1 MFSGAL
7 CDPQVMD
14 AAIDRLTKLYVEKD
28 EGLLASSSY
37 RCSTHPIL
45 LGLLTAV
52 GEGEQSEA

>member
-7 CDPQVMD
+7 CDPSVMD

-28 EGLLASSSY
+28 EALAASSPY
-37 RCSTHPIL
+37 KCSTHPIL

-52 GEGEQSEA
+52 AIGMSGDV

>member
-1 MFSGAL
+1 
-7 CDPQVMD
+7 MD

-52 GEGEQSEA
+52 GEGERSEA